1 MPAGSSATAAI
12 TESWGNIVSIND
24 KYGNYSGISTL
35 AACLLFLSA
44 LTACGDSSEE
54 RLAADMDCKQIAV
67 SKSGYGAATSDSSVG
82 KGAAIGAAGGA
93 VVGAVSSKKSKDVA
107 KGAAIGAAA
116 GAGAGALKDSDDRKK
131 AAQARETYDMEYQH
145 CMRSRGF

>member
-1 MPAGSSATAAI
+1 MQSSARGIYSYRCAI
-12 TESWGNIVSIND
+12 
-24 KYGNYSGISTL
+24 
-35 AACLLFLSA
+35 
-44 LTACGDSSEE
+44 
-54 RLAADMDCKQIAV
+54 KQ
-67 SKSGYGAATSDSSVG
+67 SQRSRELPG

-131 AAQARETYDMEYQH
+131 ADQARETYDMEYQH